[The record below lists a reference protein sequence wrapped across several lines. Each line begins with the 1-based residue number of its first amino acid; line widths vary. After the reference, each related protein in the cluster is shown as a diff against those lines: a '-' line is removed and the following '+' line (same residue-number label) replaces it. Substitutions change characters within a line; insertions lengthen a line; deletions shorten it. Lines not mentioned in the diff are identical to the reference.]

1 MIAARHYRTFS
12 FVIVDN
18 LGLYVKRIGRLIY
31 ECPVMQETRPDPIVD
46 ASRPRVNH
54 SNKDGSQDSTD
65 GTDGT
70 DMLRYFLAYD
80 TAIYC
85 LLPSF

>member
-1 MIAARHYRTFS
+1 MIAARHYRTLS

-31 ECPVMQETRPDPIVD
+31 EWPAMQETRPDPIVD

-54 SNKDGSQDSTD
+54 SNRDGSQDS
-65 GTDGT
+65 TDGT

>member
-1 MIAARHYRTFS
+1 MIAARHYRTLS

-31 ECPVMQETRPDPIVD
+31 EWPAMQETRPDSIVD

-54 SNKDGSQDSTD
+54 SNRDGSQDSTD

>member
-1 MIAARHYRTFS
+1 
-12 FVIVDN
+12 
-18 LGLYVKRIGRLIY
+18 
-31 ECPVMQETRPDPIVD
+31 MQEARPDPIVD

-54 SNKDGSQDSTD
+54 SNRDGSQDS
-65 GTDGT
+65 TDGT

-85 LLPSF
+85 LQPSF